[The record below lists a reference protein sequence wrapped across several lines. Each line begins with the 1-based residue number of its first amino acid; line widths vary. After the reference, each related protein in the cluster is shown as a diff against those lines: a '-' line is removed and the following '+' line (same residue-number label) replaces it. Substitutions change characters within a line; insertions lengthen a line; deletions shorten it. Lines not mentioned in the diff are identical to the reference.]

1 MRTRE
6 KLASWRWLALVAVF
20 ALVAAACQGGTTD
33 TTTDGG
39 GPPRTA
45 LRAALT
51 TTAAG
56 GTETTAGATATT
68 AAGGTDTTA
77 AASAEGFSYTMGIFA
92 DVTTDNYWTLLDTGG
107 ATVWN
112 SYLLDDTHVGLVRLA
127 APGFEVVPDAG
138 SHRRGPRGD
147 TGGRCLGGRDP
158 YQG

>member
-1 MRTRE
+1 MSTRE

-39 GPPRTA
+39 AATTA
-45 LRAALT
+45 AGGT
-51 TTAAG
+51 DTTAAG

-77 AASAEGFSYTMGIFA
+77 APSAEGFSYTMGIFA

-112 SYLLDDTHVGLVRLA
+112 SYLLDDTHVGLFGLV
-127 APGFEVVPDAG
+127 APGFEVIPDLAAVDDGSCGDAG
-138 SHRRGPRGD
+138 R
-147 TGGRCLGGRDP
+147 
-158 YQG
+158 